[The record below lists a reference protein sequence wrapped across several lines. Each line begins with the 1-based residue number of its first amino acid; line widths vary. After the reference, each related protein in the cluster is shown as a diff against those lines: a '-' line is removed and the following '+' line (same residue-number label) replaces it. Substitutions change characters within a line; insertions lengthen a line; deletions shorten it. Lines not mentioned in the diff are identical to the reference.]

1 MSSTT
6 KKLLVIAVLL
16 CGIIGAIRVNQICS
30 NRRIVH
36 VEPEY
41 ETVETPVVEI
51 IEKKELICDF
61 YDVPAEPIYELDE
74 DDINILTNV
83 VYGEARGLNNLE
95 RSAVVWCILNRV
107 DSDKF
112 PNTIYEVITAPNQFE
127 GYSSTRKASGE
138 VWESCRELVIDVLTR
153 YNKEKDGW
161 ENVGRT
167 LPEDYYYFWGDGK
180 HNHFR
185 KTWKS
190 HDYWDWSLDNPYED

>member
-1 MSSTT
+1 MSNTI
-6 KKLLVIAVLL
+6 KRLLVIAVLL
-16 CGIIGAIRVNQICS
+16 CGIIGAIRINQICS
-30 NRRIVH
+30 SRKIVYA
-36 VEPEY
+36 EPVY
-41 ETVETPVVEI
+41 EFIEEAKEDREI
-51 IEKKELICDF
+51 ELICDF
-61 YDVPAEPIYELDE
+61 YDVPAEPMYELNEE
-74 DDINILTNV
+74 DVNILTNV

-138 VWESCRELVIDVLTR
+138 VWESCRELVIDVLIR
-153 YNKEKDGW
+153 YHKEKDGW
-161 ENVGRT
+161 GNVGRT
-167 LPEDYYYFWGDGK
+167 LPNDYYFFWGDGK

-190 HDYWDWSLDNPYED
+190 YDYWDWSLDNPYED